1 MCCFLYRNCVTLGKV
16 DDTIAAEKLVATET
30 NGTLIGQIDYPF
42 VDAAAKRVVL
52 ERGFVNPA
60 YRGQVIAGK
69 LMAAFVD
76 YADQAGLTVKLMC
89 PYAKMSFQ
97 KHPEYRRL
105 LAPEEQN

>member
-30 NGTLIGQIDYPF
+30 DGTLIGQIDYPF
-42 VDAAAKRVVL
+42 VDAAAKRV
-52 ERGFVNPA
+52 FVNPA
-60 YRGQVIAGK
+60 YRGQGIAGK

>member
-1 MCCFLYRNCVTLGKV
+1 MRKTFYESCREGMPMEI
-16 DDTIAAEKLVATET
+16 TIAAEKLIATET
-30 NGTLIGQIDYPF
+30 DGTLIGQIDYPF

-52 ERGFVNPA
+52 ERVFVNPV
-60 YRGQVIAGK
+60 YRGQGIAGK